1 MADLI
6 EKLIN
11 AFSFKNH
18 DFNRIKKY
26 KYSEDIEFSNKFYD
40 EKNEKVLGNKKYY
53 LQLQYSHYVKNTT
66 NDLAQSP
73 RDVIIPLYCY
83 CGSDCL
89 NSLINLVF
97 NVPKENNDV

>member
-53 LQLQYSHYVKNTT
+53 LQLQYSHYVKDNEIT
-66 NDLAQSP
+66 
-73 RDVIIPLYCY
+73 PLYCY
-83 CGSDCL
+83 CGSDYL
-89 NSLINLVF
+89 NSLITMVF
-97 NVPKENNDV
+97 KVPKEKE